1 MSYKPVNTYTG
12 ATNADDAVVFQIGG
26 AGAIPNCDTFQLG
39 CTAGSMDV
47 YGSGDGVNY
56 LATAIFL
63 TDLTVATPATRVDT
77 AAATKHY
84 EFRGRYKAIR
94 VLQKGATAV
103 ENAYLIATESA

>member
-1 MSYKPVNTYTG
+1 MSYKPIDTRTG
-12 ATNADDAVVFQIGG
+12 ATAADDAVVFQIGG
-26 AGAIPNCDTFQLG
+26 AGAMANMDTFQIG

-56 LATAIFL
+56 LATPIFL
-63 TDLTVATPATRVDT
+63 TDLTVAAPATRVDT
-77 AAATKHY
+77 AAPTKHY
-84 EFRGRYKAIR
+84 QFTGRYKGIR